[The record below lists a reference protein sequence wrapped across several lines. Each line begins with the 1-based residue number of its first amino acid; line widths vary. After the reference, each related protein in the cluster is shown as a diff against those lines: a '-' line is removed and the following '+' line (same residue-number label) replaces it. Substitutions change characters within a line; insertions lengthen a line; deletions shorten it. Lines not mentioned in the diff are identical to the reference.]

1 MGGLGPE
8 ARKPSHPR
16 VRTCG
21 FHVMKSCHSQSLC
34 TAPLQLL
41 SPPACCRPPAPHMAE
56 SRVGE
61 GFCCPV
67 RSEPRSKPGTGEGT
81 QDTCPQ
87 KKEEGYKAEAQPCL
101 QLPPLHTKALPWQN
115 SPDFSADTVYREAVW
130 KCSGKWDTRLARE
143 LRASSFLPHHATWM
157 APGLTPLP
165 AQRSRW
171 HQTGQA
177 SSLHPRE

>member
-1 MGGLGPE
+1 
-8 ARKPSHPR
+8 
-16 VRTCG
+16 
-21 FHVMKSCHSQSLC
+21 MKSCHSQSLC

-101 QLPPLHTKALPWQN
+101 QLPPLHTKALP
-115 SPDFSADTVYREAVW
+115 
-130 KCSGKWDTRLARE
+130 
-143 LRASSFLPHHATWM
+143 
-157 APGLTPLP
+157 
-165 AQRSRW
+165 
-171 HQTGQA
+171 
-177 SSLHPRE
+177 